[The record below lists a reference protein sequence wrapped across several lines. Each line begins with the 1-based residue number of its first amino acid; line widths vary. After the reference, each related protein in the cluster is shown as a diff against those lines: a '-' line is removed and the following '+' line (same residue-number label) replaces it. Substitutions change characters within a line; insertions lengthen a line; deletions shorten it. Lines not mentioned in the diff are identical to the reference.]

1 MIVDACGGS
10 EEAFQLMMLEH
21 LDNLADASARAISNI
36 KFDKVV
42 VWEGGGSGA
51 QSATAG
57 FLQNIARS
65 LPPMLQ
71 VMKDIGGIEIP
82 ETLARF
88 GEEASEPKA
97 TSGANGHADE
107 PAGPHSID

>member
-1 MIVDACGGS
+1 
-10 EEAFQLMMLEH
+10 MMLEH
-21 LDNLADASARAISNI
+21 LDHLADASAQAISNI

-42 VWEGGGSGA
+42 VWEGGGQDGS
-51 QSATAG
+51 SATAN
-57 FLQNIARS
+57 FLQNISRS

-88 GEEASEPKA
+88 EEEPPK
-97 TSGANGHADE
+97 E
-107 PAGPHSID
+107 PAPSSPSSSSSPPPPAPPASVSIES